1 MATAKRKIIFAEQ
14 EYEYAKFVENEVG
27 TIT

>member
-1 MATAKRKIIFAEQ
+1 MARAKRKIIFAEQ
-14 EYEYAKFVENEVG
+14 EYAKLVENEVG

>member
-14 EYEYAKFVENEVG
+14 EYAKFVENEVG